1 MDVETAF
8 LNGKLGEEIY
18 MQQAEGY
25 VKPEDE
31 YLVCKLQKSLYLL
44 KQSSRCWNKAFRE
57 SIEKIG
63 FTQASAD
70 PCVFIWKKDTL
81 KIIAIHVDDQM
92 ILAESIL
99 EMQRL
104 KDSLK
109 LQFKMKNMGEVH
121 YYVGVCI
128 VQDKET
134 KQVYLH
140 QGLYI
145 EQMLRKFGQTQ
156 AKSVSTPADL
166 NIGLQKEDGVS
177 KPVDMTSY

>member
-1 MDVETAF
+1 MLIHQMDVETAF
-8 LNGKLGEEIY
+8 LNGKLGEEMF
-18 MQQAEGY
+18 MQQPEGY
-25 VKPEDE
+25 VKPGEK
-31 YLVCKLQKSLYLL
+31 YLVCKLEKSLYGL

-57 SIEKIG
+57 SVEKIG
-63 FTQASAD
+63 FMVAEQATAE
-70 PCVFIWKKDTL
+70 PCVFIRKKDTL
-81 KIIAIHVDDQM
+81 TIIAIHVDDLM

-109 LQFKMKNMGEVH
+109 LQFKMKDMGELR

-128 VQDKET
+128 VQDKGR

-145 EQMLRKFGQTQ
+145 EKMLKKFGQTQ

-166 NIGLQKEDGVS
+166 NFRLQKEDG
-177 KPVDMTSY
+177 